1 MAMNKVLNSTVNEYI
16 YIYIYILYIY
26 IPAEGSEDIYKIS
39 DKYKLPKKWW

>member
-1 MAMNKVLNSTVNEYI
+1 MAMNKVLNSTVNE
-16 YIYIYILYIY
+16 YIYILYIY